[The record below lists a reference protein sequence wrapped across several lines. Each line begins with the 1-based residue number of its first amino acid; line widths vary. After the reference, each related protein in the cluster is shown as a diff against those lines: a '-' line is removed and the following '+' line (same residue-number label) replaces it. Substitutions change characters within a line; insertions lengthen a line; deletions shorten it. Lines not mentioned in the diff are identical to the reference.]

1 MLQQDE
7 AAPVVELPQGAV
19 RGARHRDGVVYRA
32 LPYAAPPTG
41 PLRFRPP
48 ETPSSWTGVRDATRP
63 GPTAPQAGG
72 QGGMGELIPNRV
84 DPGDDHLHL
93 DVWAPEG
100 ASGAP
105 VVVFVHGGAFVTG
118 SNAVGGYTG
127 GSFSRDGIIYV
138 GINYRLGADGFLW
151 FGEGT
156 PNLGLLDQVA
166 ALRWVRDHIALF
178 GGDPD
183 NVTVMGESAGAMSIG
198 ALLAMPAARG
208 LFGRAI
214 LQSGAGHHALAP
226 DSAHRVGVRLAALLG
241 VPATREA
248 VAEVEPARV
257 VAAQSRLAA
266 EVVRRPF
273 RRGWAEVVANVM
285 PFEPVVDGEVLPR
298 RPVDAARA
306 GATAPVDLL
315 IGHNLE
321 EARLFL
327 SGVAENGLLTR
338 LATRLIARRYGLGA
352 GLRAYPRTGSDL
364 DRFCAVLT
372 DAVYRIPALR
382 LAEAHGHAHLYR
394 FGWRSPALGGRLG
407 AAHAVE
413 LPFVFDALDHPDW
426 HGLLGD
432 ERPRE
437 LARQMHAAWVAFIR
451 TGDPGWPAYGTEHR
465 HEREFAGADRVV
477 TDVEPARRTAW
488 DGRR

>member
-32 LPYAAPPTG
+32 LPYAAPPVG
-41 PLRFRPP
+41 ALRFRPP
-48 ETPSSWTGVRDATRP
+48 EPPSSWSGVREATRT
-63 GPTAPQAGG
+63 GPTAPQAVP
-72 QGGMGELIPNRV
+72 QGEIGRLLGNPV

-93 DVWAPEG
+93 DVWAPEQ
-100 ASGAP
+100 ASAAP

-127 GSFSRDGIIYV
+127 GSFARDGIVYV

-151 FGEGT
+151 LGEGT

-178 GGDPD
+178 GGDPG

-214 LQSGAGHHALAP
+214 LQSGAGHHTLTP
-226 DSAHRVGVRLAALLG
+226 ESAHRVGTRLAALLG

-248 VAEVEPARV
+248 IAGIEPARV
-257 VAAQSRLAA
+257 VAAQMRLAA
-266 EVVRRPF
+266 ELVRRPF
-273 RRGWAEVVANVM
+273 RRGWAEIVANLM

-298 RPVDAARA
+298 SPIDAARA
-306 GATAPVDLL
+306 GSTAPVDLL

-327 SGVAENGLLTR
+327 SGFAENGLRTR
-338 LATRLIARRYGLGA
+338 LAARLMARRYRLGA
-352 GLRAYPRTGSDL
+352 GLRGYPRTGSDL
-364 DRFCAVLT
+364 DLLCDVLT

-382 LAEAHGHAHLYR
+382 LAETHGRSHLYR
-394 FGWRSPALGGRLG
+394 FGWRSPAWDGRLG

-413 LPFVFDALDHPDW
+413 LPFVFDSLDHPDW

-437 LARQMHAAWVAFIR
+437 LAREMHAAWVSFIR
-451 TGDPGWPAYGTEHR
+451 SGDPGWPAYETEHR
-465 HEREFAGADRVV
+465 REREFAGAGRVV
-477 TDVEPARRTAW
+477 TDADRARRIAW